1 MSASEH
7 RQEVSGVKWLR
18 ALTQAGLTEK
28 GGVSGLVN
36 VRMSQKGLLLTV
48 SLSLFCRKGSRI
60 SLPTLQFVSLGSFS
74 CSILEIG
81 YVVLESPS
89 GKGLAGVRVCDES
102 TPCSATG
109 VLPCAQCRGDP
120 SHPGVMLPAAL
131 ARQVQTSN
139 FFLPEGRA
147 KTWRQAALLARSSR
161 QLTNHTCEHHVRW

>member
-48 SLSLFCRKGSRI
+48 SLSLFCRKGSRM

-89 GKGLAGVRVCDES
+89 GVLWERAGWRQGVRRFHPVLCHR
-102 TPCSATG
+102 CSP
-109 VLPCAQCRGDP
+109 LC
-120 SHPGVMLPAAL
+120 S
-131 ARQVQTSN
+131 VQ
-139 FFLPEGRA
+139 G
-147 KTWRQAALLARSSR
+147 
-161 QLTNHTCEHHVRW
+161 

>member
-48 SLSLFCRKGSRI
+48 SLSLFCRKGSRM

-139 FFLPEGRA
+139 FFCPKAEPKRGDR
-147 KTWRQAALLARSSR
+147 LL
-161 QLTNHTCEHHVRW
+161 C